1 MGRGKLGNGEVV
13 SEPEYQQPVGIYG
26 WRKRCLYSFILFLM
40 IITVINLA
48 LLIWILRVLNFSVDG
63 MGKMR
68 ITEDGILME
77 GEAEFIKPL
86 YTSNIQAQLQDKPLF
101 VESSRDIIMHARE
114 WLYTYPECKIH
125 FAFFETFY
133 VWCNRTLEAQCD
145 SFEVKDQNGNT
156 RFKVNNRE
164 VSMEVDEVK
173 YTGSSKLVFEGS
185 VATPTLRS
193 PPSDPLKIES
203 LGTSIRVH
211 GETGVNLKA
220 PAGSMLI
227 KSSDDILLESTDN
240 SIYVQSRDVYL
251 KSTKVSIPSVG
262 RPYTGSVYQLC
273 MCMSGRLYLSDPS
286 DDCQAT
292 DSICQ

>member
-13 SEPEYQQPVGIYG
+13 SEPAEYHQPVGIYG

-40 IITVINLA
+40 IMTVINLA

-77 GEAEFIKPL
+77 GEAEFVKSL

-101 VESSRDIIMHARE
+101 VESSRGIIMHARDDDNNVMSTMA
-114 WLYTYPECKIH
+114 LG
-125 FAFFETFY
+125 
-133 VWCNRTLEAQCD
+133 NRTLEAQCD
-145 SFEVKDQNGNT
+145 SFEVKDHNGNT
-156 RFKVNNRE
+156 QFKVNDRE
-164 VSMEVDEVK
+164 VSMEVDEVR

-203 LGTSIRVH
+203 LGTSIRIH
-211 GETGVNLKA
+211 GETGINLKA
-220 PAGSMLI
+220 PAGNVLI

-240 SIYVQSRDVYL
+240 SIYVQSRDLYL
-251 KSTKVSIPSVG
+251 KSTKVSIPAVG
-262 RPYTGSVYQLC
+262 RPYTGKVYQLC

-292 DSICQ
+292 DTICQ

>member
-13 SEPEYQQPVGIYG
+13 SEPEYHQPVGIYG

-77 GEAEFIKPL
+77 GEAEFVKPL
-86 YTSNIQAQLQDKPLF
+86 YTSNIQAQLKDKPLF
-101 VESSRDIIMHARE
+101 VESSRDIVMHARDGE
-114 WLYTYPECKIH
+114 NNIGSTIALG
-125 FAFFETFY
+125 
-133 VWCNRTLEAQCD
+133 NRTLEAQCD
-145 SFEVKDQNGNT
+145 NFEVKDQDGNT

-164 VSMEVDEVK
+164 VSMEVDEVR

-227 KSSDDILLESTDN
+227 KSSDDIMLESTDN
-240 SIYVQSRDVYL
+240 SIYIQSRDVYL
-251 KSTKVSIPSVG
+251 KGTKVSVPSVG